1 MLIDMQQNQNNLEF
15 SMVPLILYSQAVHS
29 AHVHSANYLAEKEGD
44 YVFHLYFYNKAIFI

>member
-15 SMVPLILYSQAVHS
+15 SMVPLVLYSQAVQS

-44 YVFHLYFYNKAIFI
+44 YVFN